1 MWIFGVQLSC
11 ITMSMITL
19 FYRCK
24 TWCLRCSFSSPEWIV
39 SWSISRNLS
48 GPNRNWREPCN
59 FKFLYMYS
67 PIMVLNFLVC
77 TSSSASYTACVMITV
92 LWQWGNVC
100 RCMHSAWIRWTAIVQ
115 YLLTTELLPCALMG
129 SCPVVIIVVHACTA
143 SCGSDPPRLLPKEGE
158 KKIWWKLWHCLSL
171 VVLAPVFGHACSIT
185 R

>member
-100 RCMHSAWIRWTAIVQ
+100 RCMRSAWIRRTAIVQ
-115 YLLTTELLPCALMG
+115 YQYWLLNYYHVHAWVLVL
-129 SCPVVIIVVHACTA
+129 SIVIIVMHALHLVGQT
-143 SCGSDPPRLLPKEGE
+143 LLPKEGE
-158 KKIWWKLWHCLSL
+158 KKIWWKLWHC
-171 VVLAPVFGHACSIT
+171 